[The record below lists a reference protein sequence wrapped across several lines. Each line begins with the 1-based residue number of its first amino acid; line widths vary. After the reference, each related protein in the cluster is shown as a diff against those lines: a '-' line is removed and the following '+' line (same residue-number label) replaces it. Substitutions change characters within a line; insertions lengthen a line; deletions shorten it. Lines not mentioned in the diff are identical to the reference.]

1 MVFCNNC
8 GKSVP
13 GTEDSGRIWC
23 DLCGKVLVYDI
34 YSEEPTFFK
43 DAAGQSKLAGNF
55 VRGFQSE
62 VSASRERLID
72 NARYELRCL
81 RNGLDMG
88 ENEEITD
95 IALRFYTMALER
107 NFTRGRITERVLAA
121 CLYIACRSKRKPYLL
136 IEFSNLLK
144 IDVYTLG
151 AVYMQLCKVL
161 YLDQYPFANRLV
173 DPSIFIAK
181 FSGSL
186 PGGRDKRVI
195 QTAVRIITSM
205 KRNWMQTG
213 RKPSGLCGAALYISA
228 ISHGLKCSKSD
239 FVRIAHVCDA
249 TLTKRLSEFENTDSG
264 SLTIEEFHLKESE
277 LDELY
282 EQPNRT
288 VKMDSRDDILC
299 EHKDSGK
306 PFALG
311 LCKFCYDDFVT
322 ISGGLHGG
330 SNPPAF
336 QRAEIERRKK
346 ESAQENASDSDVDIL
361 PCQSLD
367 NSQQSNFERELNGSR
382 ASENGRLHSME
393 SVGAPTVDTAVH
405 AGNESCDESDNL
417 SDIDDVEGWLSLRHP
432 KRVCSNKA
440 VAIPS
445 SNQSLGTAKGSLA
458 AQWTSWPYDCWSCP
472 GQASYLAI
480 PIWLMAIYGASTY
493 SSFLTC
499 LGLVDEYL
507 LDEEGK
513 HNKTIIWEALNREY
527 IEEQAAKAARGTECP
542 ESQAAAAK
550 KRKERQLA
558 RAEEERNFT
567 PAQTAAEAAYRTL
580 TKKRLSSKINFDVL
594 EDMFETSVWLGRTF

>member
-8 GKSVP
+8 GKTVP

-88 ENEEITD
+88 DNEEITD

-107 NFTRGRITERVLAA
+107 NFTRGRNTERVLAA

-151 AVYMQLCKVL
+151 
-161 YLDQYPFANRLV
+161 
-173 DPSIFIAK
+173 
-181 FSGSL
+181 SL
-186 PGGRDKRVI
+186 PGGRDKGVI
-195 QTAVRIITSM
+195 QTAVRIMTSM

-288 VKMDSRDDILC
+288 VKTDSRDDILC
-299 EHKDSGK
+299 EHKDNGK

-322 ISGGLHGG
+322 ISGGLHGE

-405 AGNESCDESDNL
+405 VGNESCDESDNL
-417 SDIDDVEGWLSLRHP
+417 SDIDDVE
-432 KRVCSNKA
+432 
-440 VAIPS
+440 
-445 SNQSLGTAKGSLA
+445 
-458 AQWTSWPYDCWSCP
+458 
-472 GQASYLAI
+472 
-480 PIWLMAIYGASTY
+480 
-493 SSFLTC
+493 
-499 LGLVDEYL
+499 VDEYL

-558 RAEEERNFT
+558 RAEEEKNFT

-594 EDMFETSVWLGRTF
+594 EDMFETSETAGVSKKTRIDSQSDNDEEMPYMENQEFENNDDFGPETEYEERIEGSYNNSFDFDNVHEGYDNGEDFGYEDY

>member
-417 SDIDDVEGWLSLRHP
+417 SDIDDVE
-432 KRVCSNKA
+432 
-440 VAIPS
+440 
-445 SNQSLGTAKGSLA
+445 
-458 AQWTSWPYDCWSCP
+458 
-472 GQASYLAI
+472 
-480 PIWLMAIYGASTY
+480 
-493 SSFLTC
+493 
-499 LGLVDEYL
+499 VDEYL

-594 EDMFETSVWLGRTF
+594 EDMFETSETAGVSKKTRIDSQSDNDEEMPYMENQEFENNDDFGPETEYEERIEGTYNNSFDFDNVHEGYDNGEDFGYEDY

>member
-8 GKSVP
+8 GKSVS

-107 NFTRGRITERVLAA
+107 NFTRGRNTERVLAA

-186 PGGRDKRVI
+186 PGGRDKGVI

-393 SVGAPTVDTAVH
+393 SDGAPTVDTAIH

-417 SDIDDVEGWLSLRHP
+417 SDIDDVE
-432 KRVCSNKA
+432 
-440 VAIPS
+440 
-445 SNQSLGTAKGSLA
+445 
-458 AQWTSWPYDCWSCP
+458 
-472 GQASYLAI
+472 
-480 PIWLMAIYGASTY
+480 
-493 SSFLTC
+493 
-499 LGLVDEYL
+499 VDEYL

-594 EDMFETSVWLGRTF
+594 EDMFETSETAGVSKKTRIDSQSDNDEEMPYLENQEFENNDDFGPETEYEERIEGTYNNSFDFDNVHEGHDNGEDYGYEDY